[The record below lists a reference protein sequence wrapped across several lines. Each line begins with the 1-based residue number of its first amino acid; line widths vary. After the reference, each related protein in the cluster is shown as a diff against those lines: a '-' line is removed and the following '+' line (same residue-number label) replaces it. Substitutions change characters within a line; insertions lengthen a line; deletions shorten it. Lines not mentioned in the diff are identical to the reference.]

1 MIGKLTN
8 NEGANAFLVVAL
20 SGTIAALAAKGPGRA
35 SLGRILSGVLSNPVP
50 RAGRPDAPVSPAGAS
65 GRRAAA

>member
-20 SGTIAALAAKGPGRA
+20 SGTIATLAAKGPGRA
-35 SLGRILSGVLSNPVP
+35 SLRRILSGLLSNPVP
-50 RAGRPDAPVSPAGAS
+50 RS
-65 GRRAAA
+65 GKPAAA

>member
-20 SGTIAALAAKGPGRA
+20 SGTIAALAARGPGRA
-35 SLGRILSGVLSNPVP
+35 SIGRMLSGVLSNPVP
-50 RAGRPDAPVSPAGAS
+50 RAGKPDARVSPAGAP
-65 GRRAAA
+65 GWRAAA